1 MTPILVLIA
10 VLLIIIIL
18 KLVNNEHF
26 SVLKQSKHQEF
37 IKQLSNKM
45 DVNNP
50 DSNLTNYNLLNLIKS
65 QQISDKFLD
74 DTDSLPKIINNNLE
88 EYIHELKVL
97 NNKKIIRQKWKNMAV
112 LKYKLYNILDTLEDV
127 NNFDLKKLRKLKNH
141 KEVFHKDHYIKNN
154 N

>member
-1 MTPILVLIA
+1 MTPIFVLIA
-10 VLLIIIIL
+10 VLLIIIIV
-18 KLVNNEHF
+18 KLANNEHF
-26 SVLKQSKHQEF
+26 SVLEKSNHQEF

-50 DSNLTNYNLLNLIKS
+50 DSNLTNYNLINLIKS
-65 QQISDKFLD
+65 QQSSDKFLD
-74 DTDSLPKIINNNLE
+74 DTDNLPKIVNNNLE
-88 EYIHELKVL
+88 EYIHKLKVL
-97 NNKKIIRQKWKNMAV
+97 NNKQIIRQKWENMAV

-141 KEVFHKDHYIKNN
+141 TEVFHKDHYIKNN